1 MRISDW
7 SSDVCSSDLLKMNY
21 GLSFAQIGLITLV
34 FQLTASILQPFV
46 GHYTDKKPNPRSLS
60 IGMSFTFAGLICL
73 AFAGSYPLVLVSVSL
88 IGMGASVFHPEAS
101 RVAHMASGGKKGLAQ
116 SIFQVGG
123 NAGSAIGTLLAALN
137 IILRGNSNIRW
148 FVRT

>member
-1 MRISDW
+1 MNAKNTSSTVYVILAAISV
-7 SSDVCSSDLLKMNY
+7 SHLLNDLIQSVIPSVYPMLKMNY

-73 AFAGSYPLVLVSVSL
+73 AFAGRYPLVLVSVRL
-88 IGMGASVFHPEAS
+88 IGID
-101 RVAHMASGGKKGLAQ
+101 RK
-116 SIFQVGG
+116 
-123 NAGSAIGTLLAALN
+123 SA
-137 IILRGNSNIRW
+137 
-148 FVRT
+148 V